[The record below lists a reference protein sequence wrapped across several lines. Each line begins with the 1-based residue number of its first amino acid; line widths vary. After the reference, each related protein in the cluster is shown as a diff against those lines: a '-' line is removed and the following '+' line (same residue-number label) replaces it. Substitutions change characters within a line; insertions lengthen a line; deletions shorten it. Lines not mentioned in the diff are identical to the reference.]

1 MTPVSPA
8 ARLGPTMSPT
18 LDLMASKYPRDGL
31 SLLYRIGWRMRQG
44 AMHIFG
50 PAQLGTNDPQEILKR
65 ERIRKSAEAV
75 AKRDA
80 AKR

>member
-1 MTPVSPA
+1 
-8 ARLGPTMSPT
+8 
-18 LDLMASKYPRDGL
+18 
-31 SLLYRIGWRMRQG
+31 
-44 AMHIFG
+44 MHIFG

>member
-1 MTPVSPA
+1 MA
-8 ARLGPTMSPT
+8 A
-18 LDLMASKYPRDGL
+18 KYPRDGL
-31 SLLYRIGWRMRQG
+31 SLLYRIGWRIRQG